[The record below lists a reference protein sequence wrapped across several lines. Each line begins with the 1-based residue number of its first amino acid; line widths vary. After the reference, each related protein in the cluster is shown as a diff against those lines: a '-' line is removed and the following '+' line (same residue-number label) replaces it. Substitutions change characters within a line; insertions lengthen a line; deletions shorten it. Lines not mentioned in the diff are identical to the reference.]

1 MMSQEAEVLMTP
13 ATPFGMAEAE
23 REAARMVSV
32 FTDAFLAFPVAEN
45 FDLLAQRLR
54 NYQTAWMN
62 GRTRP

>member
-1 MMSQEAEVLMTP
+1 MNDEIGMTP
-13 ATPFGMAEAE
+13 LTPYGMKCAEE
-23 REAARMVSV
+23 EAARMVQV

-62 GRTRP
+62 GRERR